1 MDILAEIKTSN
12 YTYFIDDRLK
22 VHAISKSRDYA
33 DAYFGDLKHFL
44 AKKIGYAKDMILNE
58 KYKNRIDEM
67 IRCYANKKETELY
80 SKIRWNKY

>member
-1 MDILAEIKTSN
+1 MDILAEVRDGS

-33 DAYFGDLKHFL
+33 DVYFGDLKYFL

-80 SKIRWNKY
+80 SKVRWNKY